1 MGNGR
6 AALYSLPI
14 SVVEIHPASPPPI
27 FSIKNYQVPIPN
39 TQHEF
44 VTPKWPP
51 PPKKTL
57 QLFVFFFWLLHFF
70 GVTNSIAVFRNRPR
84 HLYISN
90 ALSSWRM
97 EGPHEGVMDHEE
109 TTETRETRSSLRP
122 TPPGHKPGHFFL
134 VFSPSEKN
142 RVSQRKNDFQ
152 LNSPRLQCLGIQCLL
167 KQLSEFDYLILP
179 HNIMA
184 VVTIS
189 PVILSCFNIKKC
201 YVHVSVFMY
210 ILCVCVCVCRFN
222 STIFYCSILR
232 MYIYISYLVQ

>member
-14 SVVEIHPASPPPI
+14 SVVEINPASPPKKV
-27 FSIKNYQVPIPN
+27 SSTKDHQVPIPN

-51 PPKKTL
+51 PPKKNTTVVCM
-57 QLFVFFFWLLHFF
+57 FSFGCSIFF
-70 GVTNSIAVFRNRPR
+70 GVSNSIAVFRNRPR

-122 TPPGHKPGHFFL
+122 TPPRPQTRRLFL
-134 VFSPSEKN
+134 RSSPVGKKSCVTPRN
-142 RVSQRKNDFQ
+142 TTSNG
-152 LNSPRLQCLGIQCLL
+152 NSPRLQCLGIQCL
-167 KQLSEFDYLILP
+167 QNLIIWFS
-179 HNIMA
+179 H
-184 VVTIS
+184 TTS
-189 PVILSCFNIKKC
+189 W
-201 YVHVSVFMY
+201 
-210 ILCVCVCVCRFN
+210 RF
-222 STIFYCSILR
+222 
-232 MYIYISYLVQ
+232 